1 MRKKESSLM
10 IDTDFESILAPEN
23 NGKQNPDVSFPLNIK
38 VVFLVVMVASHY
50 VLMIN
55 LTNLLSHI

>member
-10 IDTDFESILAPEN
+10 IDSDFESILAPEN
-23 NGKQNPDVSFPLNIK
+23 NGKQNMCLLQLNIK
-38 VVFLVVMVASHY
+38 IVFLIVMVTSHY